1 MACIK
6 LKAYQPMGEEGK
18 NEERKKEFCMING
31 ILGLVAVLV
40 KHNWS

>member
-1 MACIK
+1 MYKIK
-6 LKAYQPMGEEGK
+6 SLPAEGRRGGK
-18 NEERKKEFCMING
+18 EERKKEFCMITG

>member
-1 MACIK
+1 MYKIK
-6 LKAYQPMGEEGK
+6 SLPVEGGRRK
-18 NEERKKEFCMING
+18 NEGRKKEFCMING

>member
-1 MACIK
+1 MYKIK
-6 LKAYQPMGEEGK
+6 SLPAEGRNQGE

>member
-1 MACIK
+1 MYKIK
-6 LKAYQPMGEEGK
+6 SLPAEGRSRGE

>member
-1 MACIK
+1 MYKIQSLPA
-6 LKAYQPMGEEGK
+6 EGGRGGK
-18 NEERKKEFCMING
+18 SEGRKKEFCMING